1 MFAAV
6 EVDEPSEIAGVTGV
20 VGLTNMVLSGVD
32 GSLSFACGATI
43 DGSAGPLSLT
53 HPTINKIKVMHSK
66 ASLMIQDFIFGAGQK
81 KSAFS
86 SF

>member
-1 MFAAV
+1 MRQLKIGVSVGAACKVSGAGCVFAAV
-6 EVDEPSEIAGVTGV
+6 EVDEPSEVAGVTGV

-32 GSLSFACGATI
+32 GPLLLACVATI

-66 ASLMIQDFIFGAGQK
+66 A
-81 KSAFS
+81 
-86 SF
+86 